1 MAGHHILVT
10 YYYANLCCSEL
21 FRLTAALFSCQ
32 LQMVDTNFYVDGAL
46 SYKSQLLGSSKA
58 RETNIVMSL
67 YSN

>member
-1 MAGHHILVT
+1 MAGHHMLVT

-21 FRLTAALFSCQ
+21 FHLTAALFPCQ
-32 LQMVDTNFYVDGAL
+32 LQMVGTNFYLDGAL